1 MISLLNCDRAT
12 MWVLTSD
19 KSKLWSM
26 VQPANARRGAALM
39 RLEVPISPSS
49 ILGSAVLNGEPINL
63 PDVYEDPRFDQKY
76 DIQTGYRTRS
86 MLSMPLIDMKTED
99 VVGCLQVLNK
109 QDAMGQPVG
118 QSFDDT
124 DLHLAKSFASI
135 VAVGIEQAKFN
146 QASDSAVGMAIKAEN
161 KR

>member
-49 ILGSAVLNGEPINL
+49 ILGSAVLNGEPPL
-63 PDVYEDPRFDQKY
+63 SVDVQ
-76 DIQTGYRTRS
+76 GRTVTLCPGS
-86 MLSMPLIDMKTED
+86 
-99 VVGCLQVLNK
+99 VL
-109 QDAMGQPVG
+109 
-118 QSFDDT
+118 T
-124 DLHLAKSFASI
+124 W
-135 VAVGIEQAKFN
+135 
-146 QASDSAVGMAIKAEN
+146 
-161 KR
+161 